1 MEALINAGFIEGV
14 LDITT
19 TEWADELVGGILAG
33 GQHRLEAAGKA
44 GLPQVVSTGALDM
57 VNFGPIE
64 SVPASFKNR
73 KLYKHNPMITL
84 MRTTKD
90 ENKAIA
96 HEIAVRLNE
105 AAGQTV
111 LMLPLKGV
119 SGIDAPEQP
128 FYDPE
133 VDTALFEALESECN
147 SNTVEIEKLNLH
159 INDKAFAKA
168 AAEKLMQMMEQKSDQ

>member
-1 MEALINAGFIEGV
+1 MFGVTTPCLNEAQRVLEENGYEVLIFHATGTGGKSMEALINAGFIEGV

-57 VNFGPIE
+57 VNFGPMN
-64 SVPASFKNR
+64 PFPHHLKNR

-90 ENKAIA
+90 
-96 HEIAVRLNE
+96 
-105 AAGQTV
+105 
-111 LMLPLKGV
+111 
-119 SGIDAPEQP
+119 
-128 FYDPE
+128 
-133 VDTALFEALESECN
+133 FE
-147 SNTVEIEKLNLH
+147 K
-159 INDKAFAKA
+159 
-168 AAEKLMQMMEQKSDQ
+168 